1 MNDDACAQSAQVA
14 ATFLRKSPMK
24 SSPDITSS
32 SARKLPAARAGF
44 ALLAIVQATLIF
56 TIALIMI
63 PLPEISA
70 QFGMNS
76 SQMLFLQVAYGLPF
90 SGLLLFGGR
99 LADRFPE
106 RIMFAIGL
114 ILFGLAS
121 LAAALA
127 PNYQVLASMRFLQGI
142 GGALTAP
149 AAMAILRTI
158 YPSPV
163 QFGRAMATW
172 GGVSI
177 LGATLGFVLSGIITA
192 WISWRWMFIA
202 PITVTAAALLLS
214 NTLLPASRPRN
225 HHEKMRLDPVGA
237 LLATASIV
245 LISYALI
252 RSSETPWSDLHVWGV
267 LTAGLLLLIC
277 FFTLEKKVSSP
288 LLPPHFLLNANR
300 AAGLIGM
307 MMAAAG
313 SVLIELLPSLFLQQI
328 RQWSALTT
336 ALSFL
341 PLIIA
346 LLVANQFAS
355 PIVHRFGARKSMIAG
370 FLIAAAGLCLYA
382 FLHRE
387 TDYLLGM
394 VPGQILVSVGI
405 ALVFSGSAVLSTS
418 NVPEHQAGLAGG
430 VMNTAME
437 LGPTFGLAV
446 FMSVAGLRVDVV
458 EGYALAFAAGTII
471 YVLIACWL
479 LFLTDEKADH

>member
-1 MNDDACAQSAQVA
+1 MMMLAHNLHRWLQH
-14 ATFLRKSPMK
+14 FLRKSPMK

-99 LADRFPE
+99 LADRFPG

-127 PNYQVLASMRFLQGI
+127 PNYQVLATMRFLQGI

-149 AAMAILRTI
+149 AAIAILRTI

-192 WISWRWMFIA
+192 WISWRWMFIV

-267 LTAGLLLLIC
+267 LTAGVFLLIC
-277 FFTLEKKVSSP
+277 FSHLRKNY
-288 LLPPHFLLNANR
+288 PHLCCRRIFCSMPTEPQ
-300 AAGLIGM
+300 GL
-307 MMAAAG
+307 
-313 SVLIELLPSLFLQQI
+313 
-328 RQWSALTT
+328 SA
-336 ALSFL
+336 
-341 PLIIA
+341 
-346 LLVANQFAS
+346 
-355 PIVHRFGARKSMIAG
+355 
-370 FLIAAAGLCLYA
+370 
-382 FLHRE
+382 
-387 TDYLLGM
+387 
-394 VPGQILVSVGI
+394 
-405 ALVFSGSAVLSTS
+405 
-418 NVPEHQAGLAGG
+418 
-430 VMNTAME
+430 
-437 LGPTFGLAV
+437 
-446 FMSVAGLRVDVV
+446 
-458 EGYALAFAAGTII
+458 
-471 YVLIACWL
+471 
-479 LFLTDEKADH
+479 